1 MAKSDSA
8 LVNAAAAFDAE
19 LVTYSRLG
27 DLFLKTPLNTLKHLE
42 RANQTLG
49 ELADSEQRLQLAGKQ
64 LIEALSGA
72 RQQQENLSQSV
83 IDYAP
88 TVQARNQTL
97 RDLMTQMG
105 ALAGD
110 VSQINTA
117 VTGQN
122 GDAAEGAKQPDPS
135 EVSTKVLAL
144 SERADEL
151 SASCRAADFVELADQ
166 AHALHQRLKAIGTK
180 LQKAGGNYR
189 RQAATLGTCP
199 VRSCWS
205 CCPGADG
212 SASATQ

>member
-8 LVNAAAAFDAE
+8 LVNAAAAFDSE
-19 LVTYSRLG
+19 LATYSRLG

-49 ELADSEQRLQLAGKQ
+49 ELADSEQRLQDAGKQ

-72 RQQQENLSQSV
+72 RQQQEQLSQSV

-97 RDLMTQMG
+97 RDLMTSMG

-110 VSQINTA
+110 VSLINTV
-117 VTGQN
+117 VTGKN
-122 GDAAEGAKQPDPS
+122 GDGETVVQPDPA
-135 EVSTKVLAL
+135 EVSTKVLGL
-144 SERADEL
+144 SERAEQL
-151 SASCRAADFVELADQ
+151 STTCREADFVELAEQ

-180 LQKAGGNYR
+180 LQKAGGN
-189 RQAATLGTCP
+189 
-199 VRSCWS
+199 
-205 CCPGADG
+205 
-212 SASATQ
+212 

>member
-19 LVTYSRLG
+19 LATYARLG

-49 ELADSEQRLQLAGKQ
+49 ELADSEQRLQDAGKQ

-97 RDLMTQMG
+97 RDLMTSMG

-110 VSQINTA
+110 VSQLNTL
-117 VTGQN
+117 VTGKN
-122 GDAAEGAKQPDPS
+122 GDTAEGETQPDPAD
-135 EVSTKVLAL
+135 VSTKVLAL
-144 SERADEL
+144 SERADQL
-151 SASCRAADFVELADQ
+151 SASCREADFAELAEQ

-180 LQKAGGNYR
+180 LQKASGN
-189 RQAATLGTCP
+189 
-199 VRSCWS
+199 
-205 CCPGADG
+205 
-212 SASATQ
+212 